1 MKLFI
6 LALVAVVT
14 TLQRTCEAKIDRNQP
29 HEHTGKLSPYSPGPF
44 PKLQLTSQDEAE
56 LAQGKPVMK
65 QSQGGGNSGGAIC
78 VQDIHAPKAAV
89 WNQILDLG
97 M

>member
-1 MKLFI
+1 MKL
-6 LALVAVVT
+6 LLSLVAVIAT
-14 TLQRTCEAKIDRNQP
+14 MTCEAKIDRNQP
-29 HEHTGKLSPYSPGPF
+29 HEHTGKLTPYSPGPF
-44 PKLQLTSQDEAE
+44 PNLKLTSQDEAE

-65 QSQGGGNSGGAIC
+65 QSQGDGNSGGAIC
-78 VQDIHAPKAAV
+78 VQDINAPKAAV